1 MIVYKDLF
9 AFATAPN
16 TGEVWFTEAYRK
28 MGLVFRGYSCPC
40 VIHPCLAHEQFQ
52 PEAESLLKVSLARN
66 PYEWLHYIWAAGVC
80 EHAERFGTFNKSMS
94 WLDYLDHYLENHRGS
109 IGKLFLSYEADSY
122 IRREDLPDGL
132 RELLTSLDIGRDV
145 GDLLPSFRFP
155 PWRAPLDKSAR
166 RSVCDSEK
174 ELCDAFD
181 YW

>member
-40 VIHPCLAHEQFQ
+40 VIHPCLAHEKFQ

-66 PYEWLHYIWAAGVC
+66 PYEWLHYVWAAGVC
-80 EHAERFGTFNKSMS
+80 EHDERFGTFSKSMS
-94 WLDYLDHYLENHRGS
+94 WLDYLDWYLAEHRGD
-109 IGKLFLSYEADSY
+109 IGRLILSYEADSY
-122 IRREDLPDGL
+122 IRFEDLPDGL
-132 RELLTSLDIGRDV
+132 RELRSSLGIKGTMM
-145 GDLLPSFRFP
+145 DLLP
-155 PWRAPLDKSAR
+155 PWVFSSYGAPTDKSAR
-166 RSVCDSEK
+166 RSVCDAEK
-174 ELCDAFD
+174 EMCDAFD